1 MAKKISKWKKFKR
14 FLKRNMTPTWARHFS
29 YQVFALLTSVAMIVG
44 VADYAVTKSYDE
56 RKLSFMDDFTITA
69 HTGAYDTEMNTL
81 EAVKAAIKNNAEII
95 ELDIRQRPDKT
106 LVMSHDIVVTNNDG
120 APLEDALA
128 LIKDTPDM
136 QINFDI
142 KETRVLNSLHA
153 LLVDY
158 NLLDRSFLTGIE
170 VINVKAVK
178 DSNCANMDYYLNY
191 KPSKFKAFSDD
202 YRQKIIKLLEDTGA
216 IGINC
221 NYKFAGSQLSNLLHK
236 KGYKLSVWT
245 VDLTYDIVIRRWRY
259 AGVAQLVE
267 QLICN
272 QQVRGSSPFTSSN
285 MEEFPSG
292 QREQTVNLS
301 LFSFGGSNP
310 PSSTK

>member
-14 FLKRNMTPTWARHFS
+14 FLKRNMTPTWAKHFS
-29 YQVFALLTSVAMIVG
+29 YQVFAFLTSVAMIVG

-56 RKLSFMDDFTITA
+56 RKLTFMDDFTITA
-69 HTGAYDTEMNTL
+69 HTGAYGTEMNSI
-81 EAVKAAIKNNAEII
+81 EAVEAAIKNNVQILEV
-95 ELDIRQRPDKT
+95 DVRQRPNGT
-106 LVMSHDIVVTNNDG
+106 LVMSHDLVVTNNDG
-120 APLEDALA
+120 TPLEDALK
-128 LIKDTPDM
+128 LIKEKEDM

-142 KETRVLNSLHA
+142 KETRVLNDLHA
-153 LLVDY
+153 LLIDY

-170 VINVKAVK
+170 QINVKAVK

-216 IGINC
+216 VGINC

-245 VDLTYDIVIRRWRY
+245 VDSERSAKKMLVIKPDN
-259 AGVAQLVE
+259 
-267 QLICN
+267 I
-272 QQVRGSSPFTSSN
+272 T
-285 MEEFPSG
+285 
-292 QREQTVNLS
+292 
-301 LFSFGGSNP
+301 
-310 PSSTK
+310 TKDPDMINSVINNWGK

>member
-14 FLKRNMTPTWARHFS
+14 FLKRNMTPTWAKHFS
-29 YQVFALLTSVAMIVG
+29 YQVFAFLTSVAMIVG

-56 RKLSFMDDFTITA
+56 RKLTFMDDFTITA
-69 HTGAYDTEMNTL
+69 HTGAYGTEMNSI
-81 EAVKAAIKNNAEII
+81 EAVEAAIKNNVQILEV
-95 ELDIRQRPDKT
+95 DVRQRPNGT
-106 LVMSHDIVVTNNDG
+106 LVMSHELVVTNNDG
-120 APLEDALA
+120 TPLEDALK
-128 LIKDTPDM
+128 LIKEKEDM

-142 KETRVLNSLHA
+142 KETRVLNDLHA

-170 VINVKAVK
+170 QINVKAVK

-202 YRQKIIKLLEDTGA
+202 YRQKIIRLLEDTGA
-216 IGINC
+216 VGINC

-245 VDLTYDIVIRRWRY
+245 VDSERSAKKMLVIKPDN
-259 AGVAQLVE
+259 
-267 QLICN
+267 I
-272 QQVRGSSPFTSSN
+272 T
-285 MEEFPSG
+285 
-292 QREQTVNLS
+292 
-301 LFSFGGSNP
+301 
-310 PSSTK
+310 TKDPDMINSVINNWGK

>member
-14 FLKRNMTPTWARHFS
+14 FLKRNMTPTWAKHFS
-29 YQVFALLTSVAMIVG
+29 YQVFAFLTSVAMIVG

-56 RKLSFMDDFTITA
+56 RKLTFMDDFTITA
-69 HTGAYDTEMNTL
+69 HTGAYGTEMNSI
-81 EAVKAAIKNNAEII
+81 EAVEAAIKNNVQILEV
-95 ELDIRQRPDKT
+95 DVRQRPNGT
-106 LVMSHDIVVTNNDG
+106 LVMSHDLVVTNNDG
-120 APLEDALA
+120 TPLEDAVK
-128 LIKDTPDM
+128 LIKEKEDM

-142 KETRVLNSLHA
+142 KETRVLNALHA

-170 VINVKAVK
+170 QINVKAVK

-202 YRQKIIKLLEDTGA
+202 YRQKIIRLLEDTGA
-216 IGINC
+216 VGINC

-245 VDLTYDIVIRRWRY
+245 VDSERSAKKMLVIKPDN
-259 AGVAQLVE
+259 
-267 QLICN
+267 I
-272 QQVRGSSPFTSSN
+272 T
-285 MEEFPSG
+285 
-292 QREQTVNLS
+292 
-301 LFSFGGSNP
+301 
-310 PSSTK
+310 TKDPDMINSVINNWGK

>member
-14 FLKRNMTPTWARHFS
+14 FLKRNMTPTWAKHFS
-29 YQVFALLTSVAMIVG
+29 YQVFAFLTSVAMIVG

-56 RKLSFMDDFTITA
+56 RKLTFMDDFTITA
-69 HTGAYDTEMNTL
+69 HTGAYGTEMNSI
-81 EAVKAAIKNNAEII
+81 EAVEAAIKNNVQILEV
-95 ELDIRQRPDKT
+95 DVRQRPNGT
-106 LVMSHDIVVTNNDG
+106 LVMSHDLVVTNNDG
-120 APLEDALA
+120 TPLEDALK
-128 LIKDTPDM
+128 LIKEKEDM

-142 KETRVLNSLHA
+142 KETRVLNDLHA

-170 VINVKAVK
+170 QINVKAVK

-202 YRQKIIKLLEDTGA
+202 YRQKIIRLLEDTGA
-216 IGINC
+216 VGINC

-245 VDLTYDIVIRRWRY
+245 VDSERSAKKMLVIKPDN
-259 AGVAQLVE
+259 
-267 QLICN
+267 I
-272 QQVRGSSPFTSSN
+272 T
-285 MEEFPSG
+285 
-292 QREQTVNLS
+292 
-301 LFSFGGSNP
+301 
-310 PSSTK
+310 TKDPDMINSVINNWGK